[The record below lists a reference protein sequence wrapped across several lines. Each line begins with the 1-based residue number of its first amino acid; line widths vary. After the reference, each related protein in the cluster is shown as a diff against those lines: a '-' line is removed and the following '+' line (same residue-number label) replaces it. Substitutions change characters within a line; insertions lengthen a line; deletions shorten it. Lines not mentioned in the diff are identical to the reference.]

1 MHPLTEHDTTV
12 LNVICRSAAK
22 LSYTH
27 AQDVIEGKTL
37 CDVPVI
43 PEHDAAGISHDIKV
57 LDEIAR
63 QLRARRFQNGCVKT
77 HSLRLSFKLDDN
89 GMPVDCG
96 QYERTEAHQLI
107 EEVNIKLS

>member
-1 MHPLTEHDTTV
+1 M
-12 LNVICRSAAK
+12 
-22 LSYTH
+22 
-27 AQDVIEGKTL
+27 IEGKTL
-37 CDVPVI
+37 GDIVVSPQH
-43 PEHDAAGISHDIKV
+43 EAADIVHDIKV
-57 LDEIAR
+57 LDDLAK
-63 QLRARRFQNGCVKT
+63 QLRARRFQTGCVKT